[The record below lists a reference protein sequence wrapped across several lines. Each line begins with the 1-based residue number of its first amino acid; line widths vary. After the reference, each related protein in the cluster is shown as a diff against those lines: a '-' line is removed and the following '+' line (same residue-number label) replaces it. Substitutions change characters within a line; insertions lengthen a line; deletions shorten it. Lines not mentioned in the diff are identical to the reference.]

1 MNKLL
6 QAFLAILVLSSC
18 SKRNLTYFSDLPQ
31 QAVYIENIETA
42 PILQIK
48 PDDLLR
54 ITVNSL
60 NPEANALFNR
70 GVIPTYNT
78 TTEGGNEITSLQVQ
92 GYLVNK
98 EGFIDFPI
106 LGKIEVGGLTKE
118 EAKAKLV
125 AQLSE
130 YLKDPTVNIRF
141 LNYQVTVIGEVNRPS
156 VLTIE
161 SEQIN
166 ILEALGMAG
175 DMTPFGKRQSV
186 LVIRETGGKRIMAR
200 VNINNKEAIN
210 SPYFY
215 LQQNDVVYVE
225 PTKARAAQAS
235 LTRSNISI
243 ALSIASILAII
254 LTRIL

>member
-1 MNKLL
+1 MKKIL
-6 QAFLAILVLSSC
+6 QAISVTLILASC

-31 QAVYIENIETA
+31 QAVYIEKVETA
-42 PILQIK
+42 PVVNIK

-54 ITVNSL
+54 ITVYSL

-70 GVIPTYNT
+70 GIIPTQGLSL
-78 TTEGGNEITSLQVQ
+78 EDGNQTNSLQVQ

-98 EGFIDFPI
+98 EGYIDFPI
-106 LGKIEVGGLTKE
+106 LGKVKVGGLTKE
-118 EAKAKLV
+118 DVKTKL
-125 AQLSE
+125 LKKLE
-130 YLKDPTVNIRF
+130 HYLKDPTVNIRY
-141 LNYQVTVIGEVNRPS
+141 LNYQVTVIGEVNQPT
-156 VLTIE
+156 VLTIQ

-175 DMTPFGKRQSV
+175 DMTPYGKRENV
-186 LVIRETGGKRIMAR
+186 MIIREEGGQRIMAR
-200 VNINNKEAIN
+200 INLNHKEVLN

-215 LQQNDVVYVE
+215 LQQNDVIYVE